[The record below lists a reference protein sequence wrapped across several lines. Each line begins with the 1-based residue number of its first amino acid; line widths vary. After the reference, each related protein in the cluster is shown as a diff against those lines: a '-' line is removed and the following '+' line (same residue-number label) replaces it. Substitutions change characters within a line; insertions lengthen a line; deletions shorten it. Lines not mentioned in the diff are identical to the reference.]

1 MINILTIKEQIEI
14 WNEKLNSLASRFD
27 SPWTG
32 MALFII
38 LLVAAVVAINAF
50 SSKR

>member
-1 MINILTIKEQIEI
+1 MIYILGIKEQIDI

-32 MALFII
+32 MLVFIV
-38 LLVAAVVAINAF
+38 LLAIAVISINAF
-50 SSKR
+50 SSKK